1 MSSNDSNDMRA
12 AGHGELTCVEES
24 CPRVGAVAT
33 STICVACGGPAYL
46 VPADHA
52 PIPGPRPSIRPGD
65 LLGRI
70 FYGGF
75 WAGAA
80 VLAGLGSLV
89 AIGKGNAVGLLGLI
103 LTGLAAWY
111 AVYIFRGGR
120 FRIMF
125 W

>member
-1 MSSNDSNDMRA
+1 MSSNDGNDMRA
-12 AGHGELTCVEES
+12 AGEGELTCINES

-33 STICVACGGPAYL
+33 STVCTACGGNAYL
-46 VPADHA
+46 VPADRA
-52 PIPGPRPSIRPGD
+52 QAPGPRPPIRPAD
-65 LLGRI
+65 MLGRI

-80 VLAGLGSLV
+80 VLVGFGSL
-89 AIGKGNAVGLLGLI
+89 IGISKGHAAGLLGLI
-103 LTGLAAWY
+103 GAGLAAWY